1 MVKIDYNIDDK
12 LNPAIVGR
20 LVEINPYSARR
31 IYIKHKDNI
40 IASIDV
46 PEEIDIRTVEI
57 SVNSVKRDIED
68 NKEILEIEIVC
79 IVDNE
84 YNPYAI
90 LTGYI
95 TVKYNEEIT
104 INISTATFFKKEA
117 IEIAI

>member
-20 LVEINPYSARR
+20 LAEINPYSARR

-57 SVNSVKRDIED
+57 SINSVERD
-68 NKEILEIEIVC
+68 KEGDKETLGVEAACMMDEYTPYTIL
-79 IVDNE
+79 
-84 YNPYAI
+84 A
-90 LTGYI
+90 GYI